1 MRRRAFVAALLI
13 ALLAPSGAAAPV
25 VRLMLDFLP
34 NPNHVP
40 IYAALA
46 QGLFEGIE
54 VEVLVPGDPSAPAR
68 LAAAGAV
75 DVALTPQINHL
86 IARDEGLPLVAI
98 AALIGSPL
106 GGLLSL
112 RSAGIADLAD
122 LRGKRVG
129 YSLEPLEP
137 ALWRTMLAS
146 VGVGAGEVELVN
158 VGVSTL
164 PALLGR
170 HVDAIGAFRNYESI
184 QVALLGEEPVFFPQE
199 GYGVPW
205 TYELVLVASA
215 DAVETRGND
224 LRALVDGLAAGI
236 AFTRAHPEEAFA
248 AFLRAWPELDDEL
261 DRQAYAATLPL
272 YADGARHDDPSVWEA
287 LQAYLLENEVTVLA
301 FPPEELYTDRFL
313 ARE

>member
-1 MRRRAFVAALLI
+1 MRRRALVCVLLI
-13 ALLAPSGAAAPV
+13 SLLASSAAAAPAI
-25 VRLMLDFLP
+25 RLMLDFLP

-40 IYAALA
+40 IYAAIEN
-46 QGLFEGIE
+46 GLFQGIE

-75 DVALTPQINHL
+75 DVALTPQINYL
-86 IARDEGLPLVAI
+86 IARDEGLPLIAI
-98 AALIGSPL
+98 AALIASPL

-146 VGVGAGEVELVN
+146 VDVGAGEVDLVN

-170 HVDAIGAFRNYESI
+170 HVDAIGAFRNFEPI
-184 QVALLGEEPVFFPQE
+184 QVALLGEEPVFFKE
-199 GYGVPW
+199 EDYGVPW
-205 TYELVLVASA
+205 TYELVLVASTA
-215 DAVETRGND
+215 AAETRANE
-224 LRALVDGLAAGI
+224 LRSLVAGLAAGI

-248 AFLRAWPELDDEL
+248 GFLRAWPELDDEL
-261 DRQAYAATLPL
+261 DRRAYEVTLPL
-272 YADGARHDDPSVWEA
+272 YADGARHDDPSAWEA
-287 LQAYLLENEVTVLA
+287 LQAYLLENGVTVHA
-301 FPPEELYTDRFL
+301 FRLEELYTDRFL
-313 ARE
+313 AED